1 MDRCCCRCCGLEACK
16 LKGSNVKVSC
26 SKSHCA
32 LRHQA
37 YITSF
42 RGGQFCVLVWNH
54 RLQSV
59 SGAKAY
65 ACVTVFRKVQL
76 KGTLQPDSACIG
88 KRFIKQGVKPVVRR
102 WLRNIEKAVYLF
114 HYSSHTRQG
123 SKQSSRDECGQ
134 NQRKRTILSSR
145 TADSLDLLNACM
157 NPS

>member
-102 WLRNIEKAVYLF
+102 WLRNIEKRFICFTTRLIPDRVLSRAVVTSVARTSANAPSC
-114 HYSSHTRQG
+114 HRV
-123 SKQSSRDECGQ
+123 
-134 NQRKRTILSSR
+134 QRIRLT
-145 TADSLDLLNACM
+145 C
-157 NPS
+157 